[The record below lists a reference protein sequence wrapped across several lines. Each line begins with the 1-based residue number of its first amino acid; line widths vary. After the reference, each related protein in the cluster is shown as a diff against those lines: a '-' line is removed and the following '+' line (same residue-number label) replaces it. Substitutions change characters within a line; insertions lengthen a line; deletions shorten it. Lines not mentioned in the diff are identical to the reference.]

1 MPATPRPA
9 RVASAICLAL
19 LFASCGGDGGPSGP
33 SGPREAGIRAV
44 LGAGITDTVDA
55 QPLQAL
61 VVEVRG
67 SGGVL
72 ASGVLV
78 RFQSVPSA
86 DSTRRLEIPVFLCAL
101 SAPDCGSFGGQFI
114 TDTTDTQ
121 GRAKITVRL
130 GTIAGPAFVRVTVP
144 ELGLADSVTYTVKP
158 GAVAGVLADSRDT
171 TLDIGGTATVRG
183 HVVDRHLNTRP
194 EHPTITAGPGSAIT
208 LDPATGIVTG
218 RDMGTQ
224 WMFVRFNSFA
234 DSTNVAVIPPG
245 RLVVWSSF
253 ERVVRLVNL
262 NGSNERLLLT
272 DVDSDLGAF
281 PRFDPT
287 RQRVILYTGS
297 PFGRPNHIIVI
308 DTTGSPRRDINA
320 FNGFSLI
327 IATRQLT
334 DGTVLVVGQADGDT
348 SPHPGFSLWSVG
360 TDNTITLVAA
370 LPEMAQTY
378 GGADISHN
386 GSRVAYVANTA
397 SATELRVLDVSSGS
411 TIVLEPSTA
420 SSPRWSAQDDR
431 VAYLVPGNSGSI
443 PPFGALVVTNADGTG
458 RNALGNAPLSPGLAW
473 SPDGKYIVGRPVS
486 GGALRVLR
494 LSDGAN
500 VILKFSGGTGCCH
513 DYWQPDW
520 R

>member
-1 MPATPRPA
+1 
-9 RVASAICLAL
+9 
-19 LFASCGGDGGPSGP
+19 
-33 SGPREAGIRAV
+33 
-44 LGAGITDTVDA
+44 
-55 QPLQAL
+55 
-61 VVEVRG
+61 
-67 SGGVL
+67 
-72 ASGVLV
+72 
-78 RFQSVPSA
+78 
-86 DSTRRLEIPVFLCAL
+86 
-101 SAPDCGSFGGQFI
+101 
-114 TDTTDTQ
+114 
-121 GRAKITVRL
+121 
-130 GTIAGPAFVRVTVP
+130 
-144 ELGLADSVTYTVKP
+144 
-158 GAVAGVLADSRDT
+158 
-171 TLDIGGTATVRG
+171 
-183 HVVDRHLNTRP
+183 
-194 EHPTITAGPGSAIT
+194 
-208 LDPATGIVTG
+208 
-218 RDMGTQ
+218 MGTQ
-224 WMFVRFNSFA
+224 WVFVRFNSFA

-287 RQRVILYTGS
+287 RQRVTFYAGS

-320 FNGFSLI
+320 ATGFSLV
-327 IATRQLT
+327 IATRQLA
-334 DGTVLVVGQADGDT
+334 DGTVLVVGQTNGAT
-348 SPHPGFSLWSVG
+348 SHPGIPLWSVA
-360 TDNTITLVAA
+360 TDNTITFLAA
-370 LPEMAQTY
+370 LPDLGQTY

-386 GSRVAYVANTA
+386 GNRVAYVANTGA

-411 TIVLEPSTA
+411 TIVLEPGTA

-458 RNALGNAPLSPGLAW
+458 RNALGDAPLSPGLGW

-486 GGALRVLR
+486 GGALRLLR

-500 VILKFSGGTGCCH
+500 VILKFSGH

>member
-1 MPATPRPA
+1 VPATPRLA

-19 LFASCGGDGGPSGP
+19 QLASCGGDGGPSAP
-33 SGPREAGIRAV
+33 PEAGIRAI

-78 RFQSVPSA
+78 RFQAVPSA
-86 DSTRRLEIPVFLCAL
+86 DTARRLETPVFLCDI
-101 SAPDCGSFGGQFI
+101 SDPFCGDFVLGHVVI
-114 TDTTDTQ
+114 TEPTDAQ

-130 GTIAGPAFVRVTVP
+130 GTIAGPAIVRLTVP
-144 ELGLADSVTYTVKP
+144 DLGLADSVTYTVTP
-158 GAVAGVLADSRDT
+158 GAAAGVIPQSRDT
-171 TLDIGGTATVRG
+171 SLDIGSTATLRG
-183 HVVDRHLNTRP
+183 GVFDRHHNARP
-194 EHPTITAGPGSAIT
+194 EQTTITAGPGGAIT
-208 LDPATGIVTG
+208 LDAGTGIVTG

-224 WMFVRFNSFA
+224 SVFFRYNSFV
-234 DSTNVAVIPPG
+234 DSTNVHVTPAG
-245 RLVVWSSF
+245 RLVVWSSL

-272 DVDSDLGAF
+272 NVDSDLGSF

-287 RQRVILYTGS
+287 RQRVTLHDAI
-297 PFGRPNHIIVI
+297 FGGPPNNIIVV
-308 DTTGSPRRDINA
+308 DTTGSPRRDISA
-320 FNGFSLI
+320 ATPGFTMV
-327 IATRQLT
+327 IATRQLA
-334 DGTVLVVGQADGDT
+334 DGTVLVVGQAFEVP
-348 SPHPGFSLWSVG
+348 SHPGYSLWSVA
-360 TDNTITLVAA
+360 TDNTITFLAA
-370 LPEMAQTY
+370 LPDLGSTD

-386 GSRVAYVANTA
+386 GSRVAYVANIGG

-411 TIVLEPSTA
+411 STVLEPNTA
-420 SSPRWSAQDDR
+420 SAPSWSAQDDR
-431 VAYLVPGNSGSI
+431 VAYLVSGAVGSA
-443 PPFGALVVTNADGTG
+443 PPYGALVIINTDGTG
-458 RNALGNAPLSPGLAW
+458 RSALGSTILSPGLAW
-473 SPDGKYIVGRPVS
+473 SPDGKYIVGRPSS
-486 GGALRVLR
+486 GGTLRVLR

-500 VILKFSGGTGCCH
+500 VVLKFSGGTGCCH